1 MAYWVSLDGEL
12 FPGLPGSTILL
23 PDHWE
28 VFPGRTEHASKVWG
42 DPTFNLVKY
51 IPLVSITIMECDEFV
66 WEGIPEAR
74 DEWSPTVGEEVVSET
89 GIEAV
94 AFQRHLLFADPM
106 GLKHN
111 AILTAVAPSID
122 PSRVWEIQDII
133 DGAFMWK

>member
-1 MAYWVSLDGEL
+1 MVYWVSLDGEL

-28 VFPGRTEHASKVWG
+28 VFPGNVEPTSKTWG

-51 IPLVSITIMECDEFV
+51 IPLVNIAITDCSDVM

-74 DEWSPTVGEEVVSET
+74 RKWTRTVAEETVSVT

-94 AFQRHLLFADPM
+94 AFQRYLLFIDPV

-122 PSRVWEIQDII
+122 PSRVWEVQDIV
-133 DGAFMWK
+133 DSVFLW